1 MRFPPARI
9 GRILPSPAPVE
20 RGRGQPGVLL
30 LKVFGRRI
38 AKSATHAASARLIAA
53 ADALQAL
60 AAVVEAPEERKR
72 SAPKPAARKAK
83 PAEKRRA
90 GLADTVAWIAAGG
103 MPALPAAVR
112 RKPAVPRGASFV
124 QARFSG
130 DQGARS
136 YKLYVPAVL
145 RTAAD
150 ASLRLPA
157 PLVVMLHGCGQTPE
171 DFAAGTGMN
180 ALAEE
185 FGLIVAYPLQPSEA
199 NGNRCWNWFNPSDQR
214 RGAGEPALIA
224 GIVRKILREH
234 PVDPARV
241 YVAGLSAGGS
251 AANILG
257 SAYPDLFAAVGVH
270 SGLPVGAAK
279 NAASAI
285 AAMQRGA
292 PGERPATFV
301 PTIIFHGDADV
312 VVHPRNGRFVALR
325 ALSATQPL
333 AKVERQ
339 GRTPGGRSF
348 SATVYRDKRG
358 KPQCAHWVVEGSGH
372 AWSGGHPS
380 GSYTDP
386 AGPEASREMLRFFLR
401 HRLSVQKRRAGS
413 L

>member
-103 MPALPAAVR
+103 MPALPAAAR
-112 RKPAVPRGASFV
+112 RKPAVPRGASFA

-185 FGLIVAYPLQPSEA
+185 FGLIVA
-199 NGNRCWNWFNPSDQR
+199 
-214 RGAGEPALIA
+214 
-224 GIVRKILREH
+224 
-234 PVDPARV
+234 
-241 YVAGLSAGGS
+241 
-251 AANILG
+251 
-257 SAYPDLFAAVGVH
+257 
-270 SGLPVGAAK
+270 
-279 NAASAI
+279 
-285 AAMQRGA
+285 
-292 PGERPATFV
+292 
-301 PTIIFHGDADV
+301 
-312 VVHPRNGRFVALR
+312 
-325 ALSATQPL
+325 
-333 AKVERQ
+333 
-339 GRTPGGRSF
+339 
-348 SATVYRDKRG
+348 
-358 KPQCAHWVVEGSGH
+358 
-372 AWSGGHPS
+372 
-380 GSYTDP
+380 
-386 AGPEASREMLRFFLR
+386 
-401 HRLSVQKRRAGS
+401 
-413 L
+413 